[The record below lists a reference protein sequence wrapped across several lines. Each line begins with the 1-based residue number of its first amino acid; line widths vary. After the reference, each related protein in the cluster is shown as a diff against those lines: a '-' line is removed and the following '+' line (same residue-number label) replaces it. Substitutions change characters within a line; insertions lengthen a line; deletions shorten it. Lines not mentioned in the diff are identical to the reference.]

1 MNTETVPGSPSAS
14 PAPPSASPAPK
25 ASDRKLS
32 KSPYL
37 SLGTVQETGEL
48 DFSDFEKAGGGG
60 VKKGIFTEARSIP
73 GSRMILL
80 DQASGVG
87 SNVNTFCKFRFSYFV
102 EWYIS

>member
-14 PAPPSASPAPK
+14 PAPPPASPAPK

-48 DFSDFEKAGGGG
+48 DFSDFEKAGG
-60 VKKGIFTEARSIP
+60 VKKDIFTEARSIP

-87 SNVNTFCKFRFSYFV
+87 SNVNV
-102 EWYIS
+102 M

>member
-60 VKKGIFTEARSIP
+60 VKKGIFRVRSIP
-73 GSRMILL
+73 GSRMILF

-87 SNVNTFCKFRFSYFV
+87 SNKFRFSTLLYFV
-102 EWYIS
+102 EWYVS

>member
-1 MNTETVPGSPSAS
+1 MNTETVPGS
-14 PAPPSASPAPK
+14 PSASPAPK

-87 SNVNTFCKFRFSYFV
+87 SNVNTFCKFRFSTLLYFV